1 MVLRCSPLNR
11 ALAALGVKLDKSII
25 VFGTVFAA
33 FVAGVFSYF
42 NLVNGKEQKVSE
54 FRQAWIDSFR
64 SELSTLVSSVVFIT
78 FYYSS
83 TREPK
88 AQDIE
93 KSYKD
98 YVASCS
104 ALITRLNAQDPDITT
119 NHVNSVFLETLTEL
133 RARFNEQK
141 YTEVNI
147 LSKHLVEQSKP
158 LLKAEWIRVKDGEKG
173 YRKNKNIALG
183 LCFVALLATVSFAWY
198 LYQVAPTP
206 STSS

>member
-1 MVLRCSPLNR
+1 M
-11 ALAALGVKLDKSII
+11 DKSII

-83 TREPK
+83 TRERK

-93 KSYKD
+93 DSYKD
-98 YVASCS
+98 YVASCA
-104 ALITRLNAQDPDITT
+104 ALITRLNAKDPDIPT
-119 NHVNSVFLETLTEL
+119 NHVNSVFLETLNEL
-133 RARFNEQK
+133 RDRFNEGK
-141 YTEVNI
+141 YSEVNI

-158 LLKAEWIRVKDGEKG
+158 LLKAEWVRVKKGEKG

-183 LCFVALLATVSFAWY
+183 LCFVALIATVSFAWY
-198 LYQVAPTP
+198 LYQVAPTV
-206 STSS
+206 SG